1 MALND
6 EVVLTEHNKEG
17 EFENVNLFGL
27 LFIQR
32 GLKHKLQMTRQA
44 DKVALKG
51 NSSGVMEHSGRSKFS
66 KKNIDQRHLCQQ
78 LIEESEK

>member
-44 DKVALKG
+44 DKVALKA

-66 KKNIDQRHLCQQ
+66 KYISIKGTCVN
-78 LIEESEK
+78 S

>member
-44 DKVALKG
+44 DKVALKA

-66 KKNIDQRHLCQQ
+66 KKNIDQRHLC
-78 LIEESEK
+78 